1 LKKTL
6 ENIQF
11 LCEEKSYT
19 FEEMQ
24 RFFGEF
30 DKTQFITELKEKK
43 YLEQDKNLERFRFKY
58 VGIISYNNFTNCI
71 FPKYYYN
78 TDLDYNK
85 AKILLEFKQ
94 IIKVFKK
101 YIIDFLKL
109 KSINKDLKG
118 YDEEKINLEGSEF
131 ILADAII
138 KDYITSGLYIK
149 EQIEYLING
158 EGETIWDATVNSITP
173 FFTKG
178 KPLYSDVISSN
189 TFIEDDYII
198 TQIHKWAVKY
208 CIKRYGVLLDYDLSF
223 DIESP
228 DNLSE
233 IGEDKMLINL
243 LNRERND
250 VFVDRSVRLLNLLL
264 SLVKKKYND
273 TYNDLTLFGTTSFEH
288 IWQQTCAASFNNRLI
303 ETIKIENVISNLPS
317 GSELLGKTFKDII
330 PQPKWWS
337 KELNKTKEVS
347 TLIPDIISVID
358 DFNKKPLNLN
368 ERLFFVLDPKY
379 YNLEFCLGNNNEI
392 IIKDNPSVGD
402 ITKQILYE
410 HVYQDKLSEYF
421 NKLYNILLF
430 PKLNI
435 TNEYNQN
442 TFCQVTGNVK
452 FELEIFTENTV
463 WLLWIDPIQ
472 IYDSYLKNN
481 LKGEKE
487 LINIAK
493 EIDFIT

>member
-1 LKKTL
+1 MKKTL

-11 LCEEKSYT
+11 LCEEKSYA

-58 VGIISYNNFTNCI
+58 VGIISYNNFTNCV

-149 EQIEYLING
+149 EQIEYLVNG
-158 EGETIWDATVNSITP
+158 EGETIWDATVNSIDP

-178 KPLYSDVISSN
+178 RPIYSVVITSN

-228 DNLSE
+228 DDLSD
-233 IGEDKMLINL
+233 IGEDNMVINL
-243 LNRERND
+243 LKREKNQ
-250 VFVDRSVRLLNLLL
+250 VFVDRNIRLLNLLI
-264 SLVKKKYND
+264 SLIDEKYND
-273 TYNDLTLFGTTSFEH
+273 SQNDLTFFGTTSFEH
-288 IWQQTCAASFNNRLI
+288 IWQQACAASFNNRLI
-303 ETIKIENVISNLPS
+303 DTIKIESVISNLHS
-317 GSELLGKTFKDII
+317 GSQLFGKTFKNII
-330 PQPKWWS
+330 PQPLWTNLS
-337 KELNKTKEVS
+337 GEFKEVKG
-347 TLIPDIISVID
+347 TLIPDIISIID
-358 DFNKKPLNLN
+358 HLHPIDSKSSKLKT
-368 ERLFFVLDPKY
+368 FFVLDPKY
-379 YNLEFCLGNNNEI
+379 YNLEMELNDYKDLSVKNN
-392 IIKDNPSVGD
+392 PGVGD

-410 HVYQDKLSEYF
+410 HAYKDKLRYYYD
-421 NKLYNILLF
+421 KLYNILLF
-430 PKLNI
+430 PKLYENDDAGNDVFYNI
-435 TNEYNQN
+435 IGKVR
-442 TFCQVTGNVK
+442 FDLK
-452 FELEIFTENTV
+452 IFTKNTV
-463 WLLWIDPIQ
+463 WLAGINPVV

-481 LKGEKE
+481 RRGEKE
-487 LINIAK
+487 LVNIAK
-493 EIDFIT
+493 EIT